1 MPRVTFTRF
10 GVEAPA
16 DSGERLLDVARRA
29 GVPIAAPCNG
39 RGICGRC
46 AVRVLEG
53 ALADASAQ
61 ENQIL
66 QRAPQ
71 DIRLACRARVG
82 EDDVSVGALGAPAT
96 RTQAAPAPLGEIAQG
111 RGFRVAVD
119 LGTTTIAAAVLDD
132 DSVLAVG
139 SAQNRQSAWGA
150 DVLSRLQQAGSSSQA
165 LMRLRDEGYRSIAEA
180 VEAALK
186 NVGDV
191 VPGYATSLVVAA
203 NVPNMALF
211 TGDDGASLLLP
222 PYELGAIPLSY
233 VGRDSIDEGFAGTAL
248 PRLFPRLQSIELVG
262 ALGGFVGG
270 DARAAAVVTF
280 SSEASGPE
288 LLVDLG
294 TNAEILLHID
304 DRVLCASA
312 AGGPTF
318 EGGGVRSGGPAIDGA
333 IVAVDFTEAGVVT
346 TPESPTVPWLTG
358 SGLISAIAGMLREG
372 ILDASGRLLRIESLG
387 ERYSVDERGVLGFEI
402 ARVGETPIVIDQFDV
417 RAVQSAK
424 AAVAA
429 GIARVL
435 DAAGIGDCDL
445 AAIHVAGAFGS
456 ALRPD
461 DLVSLGVVPFIA
473 LASIGSVGN
482 AALRGATMLAIDP
495 EMAVPWGAE
504 ESITLSGD
512 EVFSDAFLK
521 NLDLRPTF
529 CEL

>member
-10 GVEAPA
+10 DVEVEA

-29 GVPIAAPCNG
+29 GVPIPAPCNG

-53 ALADASAQ
+53 ALADASAEEIQ
-61 ENQIL
+61 VL
-66 QRAPQ
+66 QHAPK

-82 EDDVSVGALGAPAT
+82 DGDVSVGSLGAPAAQ
-96 RTQAAPAPLGEIAQG
+96 TQADSALRREVEQG
-111 RGFRVAVD
+111 RGFRIAVD
-119 LGTTTIAAAVLDD
+119 LGTTTIAAAVLAD

-139 SAQNRQSAWGA
+139 SAPNRQSAWGA
-150 DVLSRLQQAGSSSQA
+150 DVLSRLQEAGSSSQA
-165 LMRLRDEGYRSIAEA
+165 LTRMRDEGYRSIAEA

-186 NVGDV
+186 NVGDTV
-191 VPGYATSLVVAA
+191 SAYASSLVVAA

-211 TGDDGASLLLP
+211 TGDDGASLLVP
-222 PYELGAIPLSY
+222 PYELGPIPLSY
-233 VGRDSIDEGFAGTAL
+233 VGRESIEEGFAGTAL
-248 PRLFPRLQSIELVG
+248 PQLFPRLESIDLVS
-262 ALGGFVGG
+262 AFGGFVGG
-270 DARAAAVVTF
+270 DARAAAVATF
-280 SSEASGPE
+280 SSEAPGPE

-318 EGGGVRSGGPAIDGA
+318 EGGGVRSGGPAVDGA
-333 IVAVDFTEAGVVT
+333 IVAVDFAEAGIVT
-346 TPESPTVPWLTG
+346 TPDAPTVPWLTG

-372 ILDASGRLLRIESLG
+372 ILDASGRLMRIESLSA
-387 ERYSVDERGVLGFEI
+387 RYSVDERGVSGFEI

-435 DAAGIGDCDL
+435 DAAGVGDCDL

-473 LASIGSVGN
+473 LDSVGSVGN

-495 EMAVPWGAE
+495 EMAVPWESE

-512 EVFSDAFLK
+512 EVFSDAFLM